1 MAQTVADG
9 ERKRTNPAAGP
20 PNARYVQPS
29 RSAAM
34 FSSTLEVAALHIVAK
49 SRADRRNGAATGALQ
64 LESNSRRGQC
74 A

>member
-1 MAQTVADG
+1 VADEEVG
-9 ERKRTNPAAGP
+9 RTDPAARP

-29 RSAAM
+29 QSAAM
-34 FSSTLEVAALHIVAK
+34 FSSTVEVAALHIVAK

-64 LESNSRRGQC
+64 LESNSRRKRC